1 MRNKTKIKK
10 EHKINIPEKKYHKRH
25 KIPPKGFKSSN
36 DFFNY
41 TFENKD
47 LIWMGQN
54 TNHLHDEDD
63 ISDAMIECLKEKEYC
78 KYPAPDGFPELK
90 ELILKDLDLEDMSV
104 YVTAGATESLH
115 LCMHSI
121 LEPKDNVITCD
132 PGYLIIGSFAERFA
146 KEVKY
151 VPIYN
156 KECNYKLTPKLIRE
170 NIDENTKIIVLI
182 DPLNPLG
189 TAYTEEEIKEIA
201 QIAIENDIYL
211 IHDVTYKDFARK
223 HTLVAKYA
231 PNNTLTIF
239 SFSKIFGMAGVRLG
253 AVVAPEPLIATIKNV
268 VVNDL
273 GVNIIAQKGGI
284 AALKSKPKWIKK
296 IRETTFH
303 NQELIKDM
311 VDTVDGVYLP
321 VYPVD
326 ANMMV
331 IDLTGAGIKAKDMSS
346 YLLKKDIFTREGNYT
361 SKLYGDDYLRIS
373 FSIPTEEIEVFCQEF
388 PKAVEA
394 LRTK

>member
-10 EHKINIPEKKYHKRH
+10 EHKINIPEKKYNKRP

-296 IRETTFH
+296 IRETTFR

>member
-10 EHKINIPEKKYHKRH
+10 EHKINIPEKKYNKRP

-54 TNHLHDEDD
+54 TNHLHDEDN

-156 KECNYKLTPKLIRE
+156 KECNYKLTPELIRE

>member
-1 MRNKTKIKK
+1 MSNQTNGKK
-10 EHKINIPEKKYHKRH
+10 EHTIGIPEKKYNKRP
-25 KIPPKGFKSSN
+25 KIPPKGFKTAN

-54 TNHLHDEDD
+54 TNHLHDEND
-63 ISDAMIECLKEKEYC
+63 IRDAMIQCLKEKEYC

-90 ELILKDLDLEDMSV
+90 ELILKDLGLEDMAV
-104 YVTAGATESLH
+104 YVTAGATESLY

-121 LEPKDNVITCD
+121 LQPEDNVITCD

-151 VPIYN
+151 IPIYN
-156 KECNYKLTPKLIRE
+156 EECGYKLSPKLIRE

-201 QIAIENDIYL
+201 QIAIDNEIYL

-223 HTLVAKYA
+223 HTLIAKYA
-231 PNNTLTIF
+231 PENTLTIF
-239 SFSKIFGMAGVRLG
+239 SFSKIFGMAGIRLG

-284 AALKSKPKWIKK
+284 AGLKSKPKWIEN

-303 NQELIKDM
+303 NQKLIKEM
-311 VDTVDGVYLP
+311 IDTVDGVYLP

-331 IDLTGAGIKAKDMSS
+331 IDLTGAGIKAKDMSN

-361 SKLYGDDYLRIS
+361 SKLYGDNYLRIS
-373 FSIPTEEIEVFCQEF
+373 FSIPTDEVKVFCEEF

>member
-10 EHKINIPEKKYHKRH
+10 EHKINIPEKKYNKRP

-156 KECNYKLTPKLIRE
+156 KECNYKLTSMK
-170 NIDENTKIIVLI
+170 T
-182 DPLNPLG
+182 
-189 TAYTEEEIKEIA
+189 
-201 QIAIENDIYL
+201 
-211 IHDVTYKDFARK
+211 
-223 HTLVAKYA
+223 
-231 PNNTLTIF
+231 
-239 SFSKIFGMAGVRLG
+239 
-253 AVVAPEPLIATIKNV
+253 
-268 VVNDL
+268 
-273 GVNIIAQKGGI
+273 QK
-284 AALKSKPKWIKK
+284 S
-296 IRETTFH
+296 
-303 NQELIKDM
+303 
-311 VDTVDGVYLP
+311 
-321 VYPVD
+321 
-326 ANMMV
+326 
-331 IDLTGAGIKAKDMSS
+331 
-346 YLLKKDIFTREGNYT
+346 
-361 SKLYGDDYLRIS
+361 LY
-373 FSIPTEEIEVFCQEF
+373 
-388 PKAVEA
+388 
-394 LRTK
+394 

>member
-10 EHKINIPEKKYHKRH
+10 EHKINIPEKKYNKRP

-326 ANMMV
+326 ANMTV
-331 IDLTGAGIKAKDMSS
+331 IDLTGAGLKAKDMSS

>member
-10 EHKINIPEKKYHKRH
+10 EHKINIPEKKYNKRP

-156 KECNYKLTPKLIRE
+156 KECNYKLTPELIRE

-373 FSIPTEEIEVFCQEF
+373 FSIPTEEIEVFCEEF

>member
-1 MRNKTKIKK
+1 MQKNNKKGNN
-10 EHKINIPEKKYHKRH
+10 INIPEKKYKKTP
-25 KIPPKGFKSSN
+25 KIPPKGFDSAN

-41 TFENKD
+41 TFENEN

-54 TNHLHDEDD
+54 TNHLHEEED
-63 ISDAMIECLKEKEYC
+63 INDAMIESIKNKEYC
-78 KYPAPDGFPELK
+78 KYPAPEGFPELK
-90 ELILKDLDLEDMSV
+90 KLILKDLDLTSEDMDV
-104 YVTAGATESLH
+104 YISAGATESLH
-115 LCMHSI
+115 LCMHNI
-121 LEPKDNVITCD
+121 LQPEDNVITCD

-151 VPIYN
+151 VPIYSA
-156 KECNYKLTPKLIRE
+156 ECDYKLTPKLIRE

-201 QIAIENDIYL
+201 EIAIENDIYL
-211 IHDVTYKDFARK
+211 IHDVTYKDFARQ
-223 HTLVAKYA
+223 HFLAAKYA

-239 SFSKIFGMAGVRLG
+239 SFSKIFGMAGLRVG
-253 AVVAPEPLIATIKNV
+253 AIVAPKPLVTSIKNV

-273 GVNIIAQKGGI
+273 GVNIVAQKAAI
-284 AALKSKPKWIKK
+284 AGLKSKPKWINH
-296 IRETTFH
+296 IRETTFN
-303 NQELIKDM
+303 NQKLIKE
-311 VDTVDGVYLP
+311 TVDKIDGIYLP

-331 IDLTGAGIKAKDMSS
+331 IDLKDAGIKSKDLAD
-346 YLLKKDIFTREGNYT
+346 YLLKKDIFVREGTYT
-361 SKLYGDDYLRIS
+361 SRLFGEQYLRVS
-373 FSIPTEEIEVFCQEF
+373 FSIPTEEVKIFCEEL
-388 PKAVEA
+388 PKAIEA